1 MSEFKSNK
9 ISPATGTDVTL
20 GDSGDTFTIPSG
32 ATIVNNGTAT
42 GFGGA
47 AGGGILQMICHQ
59 DGVNA
64 NDSTVTGLGDTAYTS
79 GAIWSAM
86 TTTITPASAD
96 NYIYFSGDFGICSSA
111 SYCAQL
117 WVTYQ
122 VSGGSEIPIQGDLG
136 NNPVGQRIENAR
148 DDSSINSPISVS
160 GMFDPNTTS
169 AITVRIRTG
178 LSHSG
183 NGGIYFHQPTNG
195 TTDANDGATPISTFT
210 VWEVAGS
217 ISPSITNTNINS

>member
-1 MSEFKSNK
+1 MSELKTNK
-9 ISPATGTDVTL
+9 ISPSTGTALTL

-32 ATIVNNGTAT
+32 ASIVNNGTAT

-47 AGGGILQMICHQ
+47 GGGITQMICKQ

-64 NDSTVTGLGDTAYTS
+64 SDSTVTGLGDTAYTS
-79 GAIWSAM
+79 GVIWTAM
-86 TTTITPASAD
+86 TTTITPAATSS
-96 NYIYFSGDFGICSSA
+96 YIYFSGDFGISA
-111 SYCAQL
+111 DDDYGAHL

-136 NNPVGQRIENAR
+136 NKPVTARIENAK
-148 DDSSINSPISVS
+148 DSSNINSPISVS
-160 GMFDPNTTS
+160 GMFAPNTTS

-178 LSHSG
+178 ITHSA
-183 NGGIYFHQPTNG
+183 NGGVFFHQPRNG
-195 TTDANDGATPISTFT
+195 STSANDGATPMSSFT

>member
-1 MSEFKSNK
+1 MAELKINK
-9 ISPATGTDVTL
+9 ISPANGTNVTV

-32 ATIVNNGTAT
+32 ASIVNSGTAT

-47 AGGGILQMICHQ
+47 GSGGILQMICHQ
-59 DGVNA
+59 DATRGS
-64 NDSTVTGLGDTAYTS
+64 DSTVTGFGNTAYTS
-79 GAIWSAM
+79 GAIWAVM
-86 TTTITPASAD
+86 TTTITPSSAN
-96 NYIYFSGDFGICSSA
+96 NYIYFSGDFGICASA

-178 LSHSG
+178 LSNSG

-195 TTDANDGATPISTFT
+195 TTDGNDGSTPISTFT

-217 ISPSITNTNINS
+217 INPSIDNTNINS

>member
-96 NYIYFSGDFGICSSA
+96 NYIYFSGDFGISA
-111 SYCAQL
+111 NKSFSAHL

-136 NNPVGQRIENAR
+136 NKPVTARIENAT
-148 DDSSINSPISVS
+148 DNSDVEAPISVS
-160 GMFDPNTTS
+160 GMFAPNTTS

-178 LSHSG
+178 CTGS
-183 NGGIYFHQPTNG
+183 NGGVAFHKCRGGQ
-195 TTDANDGATPISTFT
+195 TDGNDGAGPMSSFV

-217 ISPSITNTNINS
+217 VPTLTN